1 MSNHAT
7 HQTKRSR
14 AIDNIIKDIRNL
26 SRLEKKKDNDIKDIR
41 TLFEPE
47 EDYYEPIKIG
57 NAFDDNYIECES
69 NGDKDKTLSIKEYLD
84 KIEP

>member
-47 EDYYEPIKIG
+47 EDYY
-57 NAFDDNYIECES
+57 
-69 NGDKDKTLSIKEYLD
+69 
-84 KIEP
+84 